1 MRRNPWCTRGCW
13 AHEPVWASTTGGAE
27 FCLAAILGSPRREEG
42 VTPLAYLIYIAI
54 DTTFV
59 PSYSALVGAEM
70 LRRARPVLSLHAAP
84 ALRRACSSGGAA
96 GTALAGDRPSASQVS
111 HLAAEA
117 VRDLGSAGHDYRRA
131 AEDRSALDDGALT
144 EINELIRKR
153 LDAIKASRFAEAE
166 AFDLELRERYEVTVR
181 RLGLGCPWLGLGLG
195 VRASSR
201 HRAPLF

>member
-1 MRRNPWCTRGCW
+1 MG
-13 AHEPVWASTTGGAE
+13 
-27 FCLAAILGSPRREEG
+27 FSPRREKG
-42 VTPLAYLIYIAI
+42 ATPLAYLIYIA
-54 DTTFV
+54 FV
-59 PSYSALVGAEM
+59 PSYSTLVNAEM

-131 AEDRSALDDGALT
+131 AEDRSALDDGALA

-201 HRAPLF
+201 HRAPPF